1 MLAALHIRITLLT
14 FVVLSLSSVTDGQ
27 ERRAPKPT
35 FSKGDTRGVF
45 FDSLDEAF
53 RDTRPTLATIRKASS
68 AAAVAAMASSDEGD
82 KEESA
87 SGGGD
92 WDKLIAP
99 TSLEDEIKR
108 LKLHY
113 DEVVSTP
120 GAFKGGGYQDA
131 RLDLSILATLFA
143 IINDYSGDVRW
154 KDQAAAARDL
164 IARTA
169 FNCKAGSAQVYNE
182 AKLRKADLQDL
193 VAGSGLANR
202 DAEPDNDWSMIVD
215 RSPLMEYAELLK
227 DKLKQASRDKKS
239 TEENAEQIRRD
250 AQLLAM
256 VGKVLTKEGLDDAED
271 DEYVMLSNKMS
282 KAATAIATAM
292 ESNTYEI
299 GPLVGAVTQSC
310 DACHEQYR

>member
-1 MLAALHIRITLLT
+1 MLAAMPIRIPLLT
-14 FVVLSLSSVTDGQ
+14 IVVLSLSAVTDGQ

-35 FSKGDTRGVF
+35 FSEGDTRGVF

-53 RDTRPTLATIRKASS
+53 RDNRPTLATIRKASS
-68 AAAVAAMASSDEGD
+68 AAAMAAVASTDADANQ
-82 KEESA
+82 ES
-87 SGGGD
+87 SGGDGD
-92 WDKLIAP
+92 WAKLIAP

-120 GAFKGGGYQDA
+120 GSFKGGGYQDA
-131 RLDLSILATLFA
+131 RLDLSVLATLFA
-143 IINDYSGDVRW
+143 IINEYSGDVRW

-202 DAEPDNDWSMIVD
+202 DAEPENDWSMIVD

-227 DKLKQASRDKKS
+227 DQLKQASRDKKS
-239 TEENAEQIRRD
+239 TEENAEAIRRD

-256 VGKVLTKEGLDDAED
+256 VGKVLTLEGLDDAED
-271 DEYVMLSNKMS
+271 DEYAMLSNNMS
-282 KAATAIATAM
+282 KAATAVATAM
-292 ESNTYEI
+292 ESKTYEI